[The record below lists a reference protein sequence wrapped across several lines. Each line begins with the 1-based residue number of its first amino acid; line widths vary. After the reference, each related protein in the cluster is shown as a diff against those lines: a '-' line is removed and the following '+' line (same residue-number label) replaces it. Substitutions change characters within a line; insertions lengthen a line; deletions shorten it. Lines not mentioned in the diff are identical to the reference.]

1 MKKIGFIVLLFWII
15 TGYSLAQAPKSVN
28 YQAIA
33 RDASGNPIPNKTV
46 GIQLSILQGATNG
59 AIVYVETHQ
68 PVTDDFGLFTLGIGT
83 GTPTTGTLATVPWEK
98 NPLFLKVEVDPEGGT
113 NYTLSGISQ
122 LVSVP
127 YALYA
132 DKAGNAISY
141 KAGKGITIKND
152 SIVNAAPNQVVT
164 ITGKGVT
171 TVSGTYPNF
180 IVETTSTTGTPG
192 PAGPKGD
199 KGDTGATGPVGPQG
213 PTGLQGPAGPAGPKG
228 DTGLQ
233 GPAGPAGA
241 PGVKGDKGDKGDPG
255 PVGPQGPQGP
265 AGSGNGTSYKAGDGI
280 AIEGDVI
287 KNTGI
292 DKIVT
297 ITGKGVTTV
306 TGTYPNFTIET
317 TSTSGT
323 PGPQGPAGP
332 MGPTGPKGD
341 KGDTGPLGPQGPQ
354 GPPGT
359 GGGGTNYT
367 AGRYI
372 SIEGTTIN
380 NTAPDQVVQLTGKGV
395 TTITGTYPS
404 FTIETPAVAGPAG
417 APGAKGDKGDKGD
430 PGPVGPQGPQG
441 PPGTGTGA
449 TYTSGRYISIEGTT
463 INNTAPDQIVQLTGK
478 GVTTVTGTYPSFT
491 IETQPV
497 AGPSGP
503 QGPAGPAGAPGGK
516 GDKGDKGDTG
526 ATGPAGPQG
535 PQGPPG
541 TGGGGTNYTAG
552 RYISIE
558 GTTINNTAPDQVV
571 SITGKGVTT
580 VTGTYPNFIVE
591 TTSTSGTP
599 GPQGPAGPKGDKG
612 DPGPMGPAGPKGDPG
627 TPGTKGDPGAQG
639 AAGPQGPVGPKGDK
653 GDAGSPG
660 AKGDPGT
667 PGAPGEAGPAG
678 PKGDRGEQG
687 APGATGPQGP
697 MGPVGPKGDK
707 GDPGTPG
714 LVYKADE
721 ATLTLNTTNN
731 TFSAFNDKQI
741 WNATKIISIPVY
753 DKVAPTDGQVLKYN
767 AQGGYWISA
776 PDNTGNASE
785 LWLQNG
791 ANIFNSNL
799 GKGNVGIGTNN
810 PATSLEVFASTAGRI
825 PPVQLTLSG
834 DNISSSA
841 IFKSTSYP
849 TYWQLDGR
857 NQTINNDGT
866 TEPDGLFNFN
876 FNNGQSTDPLVTINY
891 RYGSGSTGYGSLG
904 INTSNPERELH
915 IMGNRFGNAGL
926 ILEAQSSSG
935 TSQWEIVTAASNGKT
950 DYLTFY
956 HNNTLLS
963 YMDGADGLVK
973 SFSDRTLKKNIERL
987 NHVLPNVMR
996 LQPTRYHYLHN
1007 TDESPKSYGFIA
1019 QEVEKIF
1026 PDLIQEVDGKKSLN
1040 YSAFTTI
1047 AIQAIKEQQEQINSL
1062 QKQLAEKQS
1071 TLDQQKA
1078 QLEKLESGLNLLM
1091 DKIEKIEKSDKKIA
1105 SK

>member
-83 GTPTTGTLATVPWEK
+83 GIPTTGTLATVPWEK

-152 SIVNAAPNQVVT
+152 SIINAAPNQVVT

-213 PTGLQGPAGPAGPKG
+213 PTGLQGPAGPTGPKG

-241 PGVKGDKGDKGDPG
+241 PGVKGDKGDKGDTG
-255 PVGPQGPQGP
+255 ATGP
-265 AGSGNGTSYKAGDGI
+265 A
-280 AIEGDVI
+280 
-287 KNTGI
+287 
-292 DKIVT
+292 
-297 ITGKGVTTV
+297 
-306 TGTYPNFTIET
+306 
-317 TSTSGT
+317 
-323 PGPQGPAGP
+323 
-332 MGPTGPKGD
+332 
-341 KGDTGPLGPQGPQ
+341 GPQGPQ

-497 AGPSGP
+497 AGPAGP
-503 QGPAGPAGAPGGK
+503 QGPAGPAGAPGVK

-667 PGAPGEAGPAG
+667 PGSPGEAGPAG

-721 ATLTLNTTNN
+721 ATLTLNTINN

-776 PDNTGNASE
+776 PDNTGNA

-791 ANIFNSNL
+791 SNIFNSNL

-1047 AIQAIKEQQEQINSL
+1047 AIQAIKEQQEQINAL

-1071 TLDQQKA
+1071 TLDLQKA
-1078 QLEKLESGLNLLM
+1078 KLENLESGLNLLM
-1091 DKIEKIEKSDKKIA
+1091 EKIEKIENSDKKIA

>member
-59 AIVYVETHQ
+59 TVVYVETHQ

-83 GTPTTGTLATVPWEK
+83 GSPTTGTLATVPWEK

-152 SIVNAAPNQVVT
+152 SIINAAPNQVVT

-233 GPAGPAGA
+233 GLAGA

-306 TGTYPNFTIET
+306 SGTYPNFTIET

-323 PGPQGPAGP
+323 PGPAGP
-332 MGPTGPKGD
+332 MGP
-341 KGDTGPLGPQGPQ
+341 
-354 GPPGT
+354 
-359 GGGGTNYT
+359 
-367 AGRYI
+367 
-372 SIEGTTIN
+372 
-380 NTAPDQVVQLTGKGV
+380 
-395 TTITGTYPS
+395 
-404 FTIETPAVAGPAG
+404 AGP
-417 APGAKGDKGDKGD
+417 KGDKGD

-441 PPGTGTGA
+441 P
-449 TYTSGRYISIEGTT
+449 
-463 INNTAPDQIVQLTGK
+463 
-478 GVTTVTGTYPSFT
+478 
-491 IETQPV
+491 
-497 AGPSGP
+497 
-503 QGPAGPAGAPGGK
+503 
-516 GDKGDKGDTG
+516 
-526 ATGPAGPQG
+526 
-535 PQGPPG
+535 QGPPG
-541 TGGGGTNYTAG
+541 TGGGGTTYTAG

-963 YMDGADGLVK
+963 YMDGADGLIK

-987 NHVLPNVMR
+987 NHVMPNVMR

-1047 AIQAIKEQQEQINSL
+1047 AIQAIKEQQEQINAL

-1071 TLDQQKA
+1071 TLDQQRA
-1078 QLEKLESGLNLLM
+1078 QLEKLESGLNQLM